1 MAKPNHTWHGILNA
15 YFDSLS
21 PNKQLA
27 KLRSA
32 LSLSFFSCQL
42 KLKSQEETTT
52 VFATP
57 TAFLGFN
64 LEPRFNRKLKKHYQF
79 KRKKETK
86 SFFVSKNMGKD
97 YLYPPYSIAKKLL
110 PWTFYAVL
118 SLAIFRLYL
127 YPLHLYF
134 HSASD
139 QLPHT
144 KSLIITSSST
154 SSLSLTSSS
163 LAQGTCS
170 GSKCVLFSYN
180 LYGLMF

>member
-1 MAKPNHTWHGILNA
+1 
-15 YFDSLS
+15 
-21 PNKQLA
+21 
-27 KLRSA
+27 
-32 LSLSFFSCQL
+32 
-42 KLKSQEETTT
+42 
-52 VFATP
+52 
-57 TAFLGFN
+57 
-64 LEPRFNRKLKKHYQF
+64 
-79 KRKKETK
+79 
-86 SFFVSKNMGKD
+86 MGKD
-97 YLYPPYSIAKKLL
+97 YLYPPHSIAKKLL

-118 SLAIFRLYL
+118 SVAIFRLYL

-144 KSLIITSSST
+144 KSLIITSSSSASSST